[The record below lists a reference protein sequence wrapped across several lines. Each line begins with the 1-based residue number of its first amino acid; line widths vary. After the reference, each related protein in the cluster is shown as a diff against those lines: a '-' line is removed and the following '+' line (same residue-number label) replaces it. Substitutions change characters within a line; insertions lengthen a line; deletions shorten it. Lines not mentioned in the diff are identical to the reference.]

1 MVVVDMK
8 GGGGGSNSGNAKKDF
23 FRKPSFMQS
32 SVKTS
37 NFHRSHHLK
46 ELVDTPLLQV
56 SKYGELQVFCIQFL
70 PSKLFCRRFL
80 INFMS
85 VLQISASAYINSAVH
100 RKIA

>member
-8 GGGGGSNSGNAKKDF
+8 GGGGGSNSGNAQKNF

-56 SKYGELQVFCIQFL
+56 SKYGELQVFCIKFL

>member
-8 GGGGGSNSGNAKKDF
+8 GGGGGSNSSNAQKNF

-56 SKYGELQVFCIQFL
+56 SKYGELQVFCIKFL